1 LEVTIRFFISPSQY
15 SYGNFF
21 GLNLPPIKLIPSTSW
36 SNTRDRSDWYDNLIV
51 EGRKISI
58 GDLWGFHREDSSLGY
73 VTKEN
78 MVSLNGWW
86 QSNNLG
92 ARRRTD
98 TFKEKPENM
107 KRFLVFGDSFAHGSR
122 IRQREVWSSI
132 MDSENASIEV
142 LNFGVDGYSS
152 GQSFLRYKEIRQK
165 VKYDL
170 VLFMFVPSADLWR
183 DINMKRDLGE
193 GDWHLFLLMPRF
205 ILERGNLK
213 LIRSPYEIGFNR
225 KLEHV
230 NIKNK
235 EIKEFLKTYDRFYLR
250 SKFEEPWIIGK
261 SAVYKLIVTLYQKN
275 KRNEIRNSTLKQDS
289 EALQISKKIFETM
302 NDYVK
307 QDGNEFILIV
317 LPTRNDLYK
326 LERSKSYGVD
336 WKRMVSYICMDGL
349 NCIDLS
355 TDLMSMPESHLD
367 GGYDGTHYGP
377 KTNRYIAESIKR
389 FLVSSKIL

>member
-1 LEVTIRFFISPSQY
+1 
-15 SYGNFF
+15 
-21 GLNLPPIKLIPSTSW
+21 LPPIKLIPSTSS
-36 SNTRDRSDWYDNLIV
+36 SNTRDRSDWYDKLIV
-51 EGRKISI
+51 EGKKISV
-58 GDLWGFHREDSSLGY
+58 GDLCGFHSKDSSLGY

-86 QSNNLG
+86 QSNNIG

-107 KRFLVFGDSFAHGSR
+107 KRLLVFGDSFAHGSGV
-122 IRQREVWSSI
+122 RQREVWSSI

-152 GQSFLRYKEIRQK
+152 GQSFLRYKEIRKK
-165 VKYDL
+165 VEYDL

-205 ILERGNLK
+205 ILEHNGLK
-213 LIRSPYEIGFNR
+213 LIRSPYEVGFDHE
-225 KLEHV
+225 LENV
-230 NIKNK
+230 DVKNK
-235 EIKEFLKTYDRFYLR
+235 ELIEFLKAYDRFYLR

-261 SAVYKLIVTLYQKN
+261 SSVYKLIVTLYQKN

-302 NDYVK
+302 NDYAK
-307 QDGNEFILIV
+307 QDGNELILII
-317 LPTRNDLYK
+317 LPTRNDIYK
-326 LERSKSYGVD
+326 LKRGKSYRVD
-336 WKRMVSYICMDGL
+336 WKRMVSFICVNGF

-355 TDLMSMPESHLD
+355 KDLMGMPEKQWDS
-367 GGYDGTHYGP
+367 GYDGTHFGP
-377 KTNRYIAESIKR
+377 KTNQYIADSIKR
-389 FLVSSKIL
+389 YLVSSKVL